1 MAQSIRTVG
10 FSNSNQQL
18 TWTAAYTVPVTAY
31 MWGGGGGGG
40 GNDSQLGG
48 AGSGG
53 AFSQISFFMSPGETI
68 TIAIGSAGRA
78 GATTPGVGS
87 APGGSQGASYFNNF
101 AGWWG
106 GKGSA
111 AGPVPWSGGGGGGG
125 GATVLLKNNTVI
137 AVAGGGG
144 GGGGAGN
151 FSGGE
156 NAPPGVISHR
166 SIPSGGDGTP
176 KGGDGGGA
184 GGGGGGVQGG
194 NGGSVPGGD
203 VGGGAG
209 SWGTSLGDIIAL
221 PTNRGAAN
229 NTNQYYIGSVG
240 AGGVATSNGNAGYA
254 VFVFEI
260 SGIHVHDDIAF
271 RPVER
276 VYVKQNNE
284 WQQVRVTWLN
294 RNGVWVPT
302 DGSFAPTFSLVS
314 GNYGVPGK
322 VCVGVCD
329 ENDATSRDTMQADW
343 NTFLSRY
350 PSSVLY
356 ALDPGGSSGNSLRAP
371 PNFNSSGQG
380 FGPIN
385 VSRDNGRPSNASD
398 WFAICNIAS
407 RPPGTIVEYSID
419 NSGSM
424 TFETVAASTDLFLQ
438 QCAAGGYPVTYK
450 GMSKENWIRPFL

>member
-1 MAQSIRTVG
+1 MSQAIRTVG

-18 TWTAAYTVPVTAY
+18 TWTAGYTVPVTAY
-31 MWGGGGGGG
+31 LWGAGGGGG
-40 GNDSQLGG
+40 GNDSQAGG
-48 AGSGG
+48 AGGG
-53 AFSQISFFMSPGETI
+53 GSFSQISFFLSPGETI
-68 TIAIGSAGRA
+68 TIAVGSAGRA

-87 APGGSQGASYFNNF
+87 APGGGPGASYFNNF

-106 GKGSA
+106 GNGSA

-151 FSGGE
+151 FSGGQSS
-156 NAPPGVISHR
+156 PPPVVSHQ
-166 SIPSGGDGTP
+166 SNPSGGNGTA

-184 GGGGGGVQGG
+184 GGGGGGALGG
-194 NGGSVPGGD
+194 TGGAVFSGD

-209 SWGTSLGDIIAL
+209 SWGTSLGDTVASSSG
-221 PTNRGAAN
+221 RSAAN
-229 NTNQYYIGSVG
+229 TGNEYYVG
-240 AGGVATSNGNAGYA
+240 TVGFGGVATSNGTAGYA
-254 VFVFEI
+254 VFVFNI
-260 SGIHVHDDIAF
+260 SGIYVHDNIEF
-271 RPVER
+271 KPVEK
-276 VYVKQNNE
+276 VFVKQENQWRE
-284 WQQVRVTWLN
+284 VRRTWVN
-294 RNGVWVPT
+294 QNGVWVPT
-302 DGSFAPTFSLVS
+302 SGSFAPTFSLVS

-322 VCVGVCD
+322 ICVGVCD
-329 ENDATSRDTMQADW
+329 ETDATSRSTLNAEW

-356 ALDPGGSSGNSLRAP
+356 ALEPGGGNDLRTP

-385 VSRDNGRPSNASD
+385 VSRDNGRPNNASD

-407 RPPGTIVEYSID
+407 RPPGTLVEYSID

-424 TFETVAASTDLFLQ
+424 TFRTVEASESLFLQ
-438 QCAAGGYPVTYK
+438 QCQANGYPVVYK